1 MLGRRLVYS
10 SKDRQ
15 DWEKAKGILDEGS
28 ISFHAWV
35 SEEAP
40 VGGCGSKI
48 DIRAFGTGRPVPK
61 EIYKIEVEKADQ
73 VRAGELLKGQVQPPR
88 SYGAG

>member
-15 DWEKAKGILDEGS
+15 DWEKAKGILDEGR

-48 DIRAFGTGRPVPK
+48 DIRAIFELSCIAALTSVDHVHTFDIR
-61 EIYKIEVEKADQ
+61 
-73 VRAGELLKGQVQPPR
+73 RACK
-88 SYGAG
+88 